1 MGWMEVKCVR
11 SSDADT
17 KRGNEKKKKI
27 RLFWRHEGQTDRQ
40 QSPGC
45 RRDNEQEKRAFRP
58 LALPVAMT
66 SLSCLTL
73 HSLDENNQ

>member
-40 QSPGC
+40 TAKPRMQARQRTRKKSVPPSC
-45 RRDNEQEKRAFRP
+45 PPRRYDFP
-58 LALPVAMT
+58 LLPN
-66 SLSCLTL
+66 LTL
-73 HSLDENNQ
+73 A